1 MDNNVITAGVKP
13 GGLTN
18 SYEVKVLICYI
29 LNEIQKDLTFDELNA
44 ILQEEAI
51 VNYFEYAQAVS
62 SLVTTGHM
70 VTARTENGEEAFLL
84 TDIGIKTAQ
93 GFVNDIPRAIREKTI
108 KNAREYLA
116 KKRLEKE
123 NKVEVK
129 KTEDGYEVFL
139 KITDIGTDL
148 LNLSLFVPTLEQ
160 GNLIKERFLKDPTF
174 LYRGVVA
181 LLTGDK
187 ETVNSILFAAGQ
199 ED

>member
-18 SYEVKVLICYI
+18 SYEVKVLICYV
-29 LNEIQKDLTFDELNA
+29 LNEIQTNLNFDELNS
-44 ILQEEAI
+44 ILQEESI

-62 SLVTTGHM
+62 SLVSSGHM
-70 VTARTENGEEAFLL
+70 ITTRTENGEEAFSL

-108 KNAREYLA
+108 KNARDYLT

-123 NKVEVK
+123 NKVEVR

-187 ETVNSILFAAGQ
+187 ETVNSILFAAQ
-199 ED
+199 EE